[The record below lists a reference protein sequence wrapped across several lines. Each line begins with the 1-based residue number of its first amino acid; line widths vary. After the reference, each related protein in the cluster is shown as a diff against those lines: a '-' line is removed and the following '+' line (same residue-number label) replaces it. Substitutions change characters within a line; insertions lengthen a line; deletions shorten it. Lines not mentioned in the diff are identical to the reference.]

1 MDHQPIPATGLK
13 NGAPTIYPLS
23 GGKVHGQATPQT
35 CPQLKTYEPSSRKSQ
50 LGWAKEKLQIAWE
63 KIKPE
68 TLENLYN
75 GIPNRIKKC
84 IKLKGEYINK

>member
-1 MDHQPIPATGLK
+1 MEHQPIPAKGLK

-50 LGWAKEKLQIAWE
+50 LGWPKETTSDRLGKDKARN
-63 KIKPE
+63 P
-68 TLENLYN
+68 
-75 GIPNRIKKC
+75 
-84 IKLKGEYINK
+84 